1 MRRNILL
8 TIALFW
14 CTNGTMKYDAEVK
27 ARIPKAWLKTLETTA
42 QQEDLK
48 VSDIIRRAIRGVL
61 GRKAAITRTK

>member
-1 MRRNILL
+1 
-8 TIALFW
+8 
-14 CTNGTMKYDAEVK
+14 MKYDAEVK